1 MNKSKFV
8 RDVTGSA
15 HDSLSHQV
23 ACRSRELRL
32 LPFTGSLSFGFLTIA
47 FVAEETWLQYIVDHF
62 IDDLSD
68 LAMATVQLTGSGEQ
82 LEVKKIFCIG
92 RNYADH
98 AKEMKAAVPE
108 APVFFLKPPTAII
121 GDGGRICIPSISKE
135 LHHEVEMTVLIGR
148 GGKDIQRGNALNHV
162 SGYGIGLDMTLRD
175 LQSEAKKKG
184 LPWTLSKGFDT
195 SAPLSPF
202 VSASEIRDPHDL
214 GLKLDV
220 NGVSRQQSSTANL
233 IFKIDELIA
242 YISQFFTF
250 ERGDII
256 FTGTPEGVAPVA
268 SGDQLVAQLL
278 SSTHTV
284 LASLRVSVQ

>member
-1 MNKSKFV
+1 
-8 RDVTGSA
+8 
-15 HDSLSHQV
+15 
-23 ACRSRELRL
+23 
-32 LPFTGSLSFGFLTIA
+32 
-47 FVAEETWLQYIVDHF
+47 
-62 IDDLSD
+62 
-68 LAMATVQLTGSGEQ
+68 MATAQIIGTNEQ
-82 LEVKKIFCIG
+82 IEVRKIFCIG

-98 AKEMKAAVPE
+98 AKEMNAAVPD
-108 APVFFLKPPTAII
+108 APVFFLKPPTAILD
-121 GDGGRICIPSISKE
+121 DGGTIFIPSISKE

-148 GGKDIQRGNALNHV
+148 GGKNIQRGNAFNHI

-195 SAPLSPF
+195 SAPLSHFTP
-202 VSASEIRDPHDL
+202 ADEIPDPHSLDIR
-214 GLKLDV
+214 LDV
-220 NGVSRQQSSTANL
+220 NGVTRQHSNTSNF

-268 SGDQLVAQLL
+268 SGDRLEAQLL
-278 SSTHTV
+278 TSTNTV
-284 LASLRVSVQ
+284 VASLRVSVQ